1 MKIFAERFKELRNEQ
16 GLSTTE
22 IAKKIGTSNAS
33 VSRWENDIH
42 DPSISELKQIA
53 VYFKVS
59 ADFLIGLED

>member
-42 DPSISELKQIA
+42 DPSISANRRIFQSFSRL
-53 VYFKVS
+53 F
-59 ADFLIGLED
+59 DWFGRLII